1 MTSHHVTCH
10 VTAVSH
16 ASLLSKRKEKEK
28 ENQYKIRKI
37 KEKKNKIVSVQVSY
51 NTWLQLMCCTICL
64 PHGHNF
70 RERDKVQGEG
80 EY

>member
-16 ASLLSKRKEKEK
+16 ASLSSKRKVKEK

-37 KEKKNKIVSVQVSY
+37 KEKKNKIFSVQAS
-51 NTWLQLMCCTICL
+51 
-64 PHGHNF
+64 HNNQNLISS
-70 RERDKVQGEG
+70 K
-80 EY
+80 YL